1 MLKKFTALSAILVMA
16 LLLAD
21 HAFTSS
27 GGPPAGHTGAPGE
40 STCLSCH
47 GGSTLNPG
55 NAIRTL
61 VFNGSAAVTS
71 YVPGQT
77 YTAVF
82 TVVNPATTVFG
93 FQMIAKNSTGTN
105 VGTFIATNAAQ
116 AQLSGGYMEQTFAGR
131 LATTPGTKSWSFS
144 WTAPAAGTGNVT
156 FYTATNVANADGS
169 TGGDQIYTNAF
180 VLTEAVSAP
189 SIAAATL
196 SAPAV
201 CRGGS
206 VTVNFT
212 TTGSFSAGNVFT
224 AELSDANGSF
234 ANPTSL
240 GSITA
245 TTAGPIT
252 GLTPAGAAAGNNY
265 RVRVVASAPATTGLE
280 SNAFTI
286 AVPAANPTISYD
298 GRTLTATGTGPYVW
312 LRNGNPIAGA
322 TTATYVP
329 TQIGT
334 YIVGIE
340 NVACSPSLSNGL
352 QVLAGFTS
360 VQSLQVTEVCEGS
373 SLLLNYSIFGNFN
386 TSNVFTAELISATG
400 AVTSLNT
407 LPGIGNQVVAILPAG
422 LVGADFS
429 YRITASDPVAVT
441 PASLPFDLVSAPVAP
456 VITANG
462 FELSSN
468 ITTNVQWFKDQQ
480 PIPNATNPTYTVTEN
495 GSYDAQVADS
505 NCTSPFSNAIVFSNV
520 SVAEQAALRFR
531 MYPNPAQDVL
541 NLVTEQPGTLIIR
554 DLRGSEL
561 QRMSLE
567 AGQQQLSIAALSAG
581 VYLLQWQDATGNQ
594 LRRLVKQ

>member
-1 MLKKFTALSAILVMA
+1 MLKKFTALSAILVLA

-27 GGPPAGHTGAPGE
+27 GGPPAGRTGAPGE

-47 GGSTLNPG
+47 GGSALNPA
-55 NAIRTL
+55 NALRTL

-82 TVVNPATTVFG
+82 TVANPGTTVFG
-93 FQMIAKNSTGTN
+93 FQMIAKSSTGTN

-131 LATTPGTKSWSFS
+131 LASPAGTKSWSFS
-144 WTAPAAGTGNVT
+144 WTAPAAGTGTVT
-156 FYTATNVANADGS
+156 FYTATNVANADGG
-169 TGGDQIYTNAF
+169 TGGDQIYTDAF
-180 VLTEAVSAP
+180 TLTEAVAAP

-234 ANPTSL
+234 ANPTTL

-286 AVPAANPTISYD
+286 AVPAANPTLSFD
-298 GRTLTATGTGPYVW
+298 GRTLTATGTGPFVW

-329 TQIGT
+329 TDIGT

-340 NVACSPSLSNGL
+340 NLACSPSLSNGL

-360 VQSLQVTEVCEGS
+360 IQSLQVSEVCEGS
-373 SLLLNYSIFGNFN
+373 SLLLDFGVFGNFN
-386 TSNVFTAELISATG
+386 TNNVFTAELISATG
-400 AVTSLNT
+400 AVTT
-407 LPGIGNQVVAILPAG
+407 LTTFPSIGNQVVANLPPALLG
-422 LVGADFS
+422 TGFT
-429 YRITASDPVAVT
+429 YRITANDPVAVS
-441 PASLPFDLVSAPVAP
+441 PVSLPFDLVPAPAAP

-468 ITTNVQWFKDQQ
+468 ITTNVQWFKDQL

-495 GSYDAQVADS
+495 GSYEAQVADS
-505 NCTSPFSNAIVFSNV
+505 NCTSPFSNVIVISTV

-531 MYPNPAQDVL
+531 MYPNPAQDDL
-541 NLVTEQPGTLIIR
+541 NLVTELPGTLVIR

-561 QRMSLE
+561 QRMTLE
-567 AGQQQLSIAALSAG
+567 AGQQQLSIAAFPAG
-581 VYLLQWQDATGNQ
+581 MYLFQWQDAKGSRVQ
-594 LRRLVKQ
+594 RLVKQ